1 MYLKEVF
8 VDFLNLMFIRNKE
21 GENFYRKYI
30 YEKIKSYYDYE
41 IKDFPPNVPG
51 GGMLHALMYH
61 FGIKVKVIDYPFF
74 QLGVDSIFNVSHI
87 TEVIGYAKTFDMD
100 TSEVKLLCKKFKDR
114 KKMGRLNEC
123 ITEMKLLAMINKGLN
138 H

>member
-8 VDFLNLMFIRNKE
+8 VDFLNLMFIRNEE
-21 GENFYRKYI
+21 GEKFYRKYI

-87 TEVIGYAKTFDMD
+87 T
-100 TSEVKLLCKKFKDR
+100 
-114 KKMGRLNEC
+114 
-123 ITEMKLLAMINKGLN
+123 
-138 H
+138 